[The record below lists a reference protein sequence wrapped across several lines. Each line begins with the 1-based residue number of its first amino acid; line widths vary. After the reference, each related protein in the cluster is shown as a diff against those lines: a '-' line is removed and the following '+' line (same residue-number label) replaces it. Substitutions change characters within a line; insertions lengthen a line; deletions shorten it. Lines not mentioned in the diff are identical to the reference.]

1 MAEVDYDKLVE
12 PTEAEVESE
21 QPTENPVEEPQEQQ
35 AEAESTEEITE
46 EESKGGRANERIRQL
61 VDEKNQLA
69 DRVSALEKLNGEIE
83 KLRESLTKQPEPE
96 PEVDFLDD
104 PRGYVDQN
112 RRALEARIA
121 ELESRDEEGSQ
132 TTQQEL
138 QALKFQMTVSE
149 DERQFTTEH
158 PDYLKAL
165 DYNRQVRR
173 EELELMGV
181 SGKDADQVIGQEELF
196 LAGRNLQG
204 GKSAAEAAYNL
215 ALKRGYKPQVV
226 DTEKVDEELDE
237 QVARRERAR
246 EAQSMGGSGSPDAAP
261 ENTNEEWGPVI
272 EAYAEVYGERA
283 AREAFGDLM
292 N

>member
-12 PTEAEVESE
+12 PTEGVQEVADEAQPE
-21 QPTENPVEEPQEQQ
+21 QPEEQQ
-35 AEAESTEEITE
+35 AEAESVEETV

-69 DRVSALEKLNGEIE
+69 DRVTALEKLNAEIE
-83 KLRESLTKQPEPE
+83 KLRESLKQPEPEPE

-121 ELESRDEEGSQ
+121 HLESRDEEDSQ
-132 TTQQEL
+132 QTQQEL
-138 QALKFQMTVSE
+138 QALKFQMNISE
-149 DERQFTTEH
+149 DERTFSAEH

-165 DYNRQVRR
+165 EYNRQVRR

-196 LAGRNLQG
+196 LAGRNLTG

-226 DTEKVDEELDE
+226 DTGKVDEELDE
-237 QVARRERAR
+237 EVARREKAR
-246 EAQSMGGSGSPDAAP
+246 EAQSMGGSGTPDAP
-261 ENTNEEWGPVI
+261 EQNTNEEWSPVI
-272 EAYAEVYGERA
+272 EAYIEVYGERA